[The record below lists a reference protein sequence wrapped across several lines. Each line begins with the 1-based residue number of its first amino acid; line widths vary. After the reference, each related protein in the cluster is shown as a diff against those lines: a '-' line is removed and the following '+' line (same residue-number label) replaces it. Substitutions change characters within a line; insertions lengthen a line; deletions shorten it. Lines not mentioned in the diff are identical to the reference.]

1 MPTGTS
7 ARVVLLGAPGA
18 GKGTQ
23 AAVVASQLGLA
34 HLSTGDMLRAAAAAG
49 SEAGLKAKAHMDA
62 GRLVPDADVLSVLF
76 ERLEGLRRSGQGFV
90 LDGFPRTLEQAQ
102 ALDARLAPWGRPLD
116 QVFEIDVPDDRLTA
130 RLVGRRV
137 CGACGRNYHLEFRP
151 PAAEGRCDAC
161 GGALVQR
168 RDDTPAVVSERLAV
182 YHRQIAPLRD
192 YYRRRDLLTTIDGD
206 RPAELVT
213 KDLLAALSSPAAKGG

>member
-1 MPTGTS
+1 M
-7 ARVVLLGAPGA
+7 VLLGAPGA

-23 AAVVASQLGLA
+23 AAVVATELGLA

-49 SEAGLKAKAHMDA
+49 TEAGLKAKAHMDA
-62 GRLVPDADVLSVLF
+62 GRLVPDADVLGVLF

-102 ALDARLAPWGRPLD
+102 ALDARLKEWGRPLD
-116 QVFEIDVPDDRLTA
+116 RVFEVDVPDARLTA

-137 CGACGRNYHLEFRP
+137 CGGCGRNYHLDFRP
-151 PAAEGRCDAC
+151 PAKAGVCDVC

-168 RDDTPAVVSERLAV
+168 KDDTPAVVSERLAV

-192 YYRRRDLLTTIDGD
+192 YYRRRDLLTTVDGD

-213 KDLLAALSSPAAKGG
+213 KDLLASLSSPAAKGG

>member
-1 MPTGTS
+1 MASGS
-7 ARVVLLGAPGA
+7 SQRVVLLGAPGA

-23 AAVVASQLGLA
+23 AATIASRLGLA
-34 HLSTGDMLRAAAAAG
+34 HLSTGDMLRAAVAAG
-49 SEAGLKAKAHMDA
+49 TDAGRQAKAHMDA
-62 GRLVPDADVLSVLF
+62 GRLVPDAVVLAVLF
-76 ERLEGLRRSGQGFV
+76 ERLGGGGGEQGFV

-102 ALDARLAPWGRPLD
+102 ALDARLQEWGRPLD
-116 QVFEIDVPDDRLTA
+116 QVIEIDVPDERLMA

-137 CGACGRNYHLEFRP
+137 CGSCGRNYHVEFRP
-151 PAAEGRCDAC
+151 PAREGVCDAC

-168 RDDTPAVVSERLAV
+168 KDDTPAVVSERLDV

-206 RPAELVT
+206 RAAELVT
-213 KDLLAALSSPAAKGG
+213 NVLLSSLSSPAAKGG